1 MGTLK
6 GVETD
11 SWANFGKE
19 TMARA
24 HRRPKWVP
32 IMVRRLTHSVLRI
45 IRLYSGSAQV
55 YLGSAQVCSPP
66 AQVKAA
72 GCSRPETN
80 TEPAKE
86 KINPESKG
94 IQVRWV
100 FRFLRSHAD
109 FLIMQAVPVS
119 YARLE
124 RKFSSRKRP

>member
-19 TMARA
+19 TIARA
-24 HRRPKWVP
+24 YRRPKWVP
-32 IMVRRLTHSVLRI
+32 IMLRRLTHSVLRI
-45 IRLYSGSAQV
+45 IMLYSGSAQV
-55 YLGSAQVCSPP
+55 YLGSAQVCSRLAQACSTP

-80 TEPAKE
+80 AEPAKE

-94 IQVRWV
+94 IDCV

-119 YARLE
+119 
-124 RKFSSRKRP
+124 